1 MATPMTAAQWR
12 SQLRKFGQKYREL
25 PTFRNP
31 ESGRSSETGKEFGPV
46 RGGLIHHTAG
56 PDDKPNNYDD
66 VQDSRVVNQGRTGL
80 PGPLAH
86 AGATDDGIIELH
98 TTDRANHAGDG
109 DRDVYNAVVAEDYA
123 AYPPRPDYDSVD
135 GNDCFYGLEAYYT
148 GTKPPKAAQY
158 RAMVNWAA
166 AFCDFHG
173 WSAKSAIGHKEWTRR
188 KIDPYGVDMARFRR
202 DVDARIREVNA
213 PAAPATITSDISVVL
228 ANVRSTPL
236 MKPAQAQADY
246 EIAFSA
252 AAKANDQ
259 AVYINEF
266 HTSYA
271 AALDAVA
278 KKYGYIVKKQGG
290 LAVAYRRNRWA
301 LSGFA
306 YSLITKGVAGITPN
320 RGVLRLGNTT
330 PAGTRVVFDCTM
342 FPRGWMNPKYAEYAT
357 THPLGVKLAKG
368 IAAIVKSQT
377 GTLKSAALVGA
388 DVNIGSLMNWTPY
401 GVKPAASCMGTPD
414 ALDKMMQLHL
424 FLPAGW
430 TAKLVKVAMVPG
442 NRNTDHG
449 IVRAHFQVT
458 RPR

>member
-1 MATPMTAAQWR
+1 MARMPGAHWLGEHSPRRPMSRYDIVCVHTIVGYAPAHAAHFSTHDNGRIDQSR
-12 SQLRKFGQKYREL
+12 DTKYRSAANLDGNHRVIAIENEDGAKNVPLTDAQVTACAKILAWAHRTHGVPLQLAPNSKPGSRGLAYHRQGIDGNFGGYKYPGRVDGGEKWSSVYGKTCPRDNRIAQL
-25 PTFRNP
+25 PEILR
-31 ESGRSSETGKEFGPV
+31 RAK
-46 RGGLIHHTAG
+46 LI
-56 PDDKPNNYDD
+56 
-66 VQDSRVVNQGRTGL
+66 
-80 PGPLAH
+80 
-86 AGATDDGIIELH
+86 
-98 TTDRANHAGDG
+98 
-109 DRDVYNAVVAEDYA
+109 
-123 AYPPRPDYDSVD
+123 AYPP
-135 GNDCFYGLEAYYT
+135 
-148 GTKPPKAAQY
+148 
-158 RAMVNWAA
+158 
-166 AFCDFHG
+166 
-173 WSAKSAIGHKEWTRR
+173 
-188 KIDPYGVDMARFRR
+188 
-202 DVDARIREVNA
+202 
-213 PAAPATITSDISVVL
+213 PATITSDISVVL

-236 MKPAQAQADY
+236 MTTAQAKADY

-252 AAKANDQ
+252 AAKGNDQ

-266 HTSYA
+266 HTSYT

-290 LAVAYRRNRWA
+290 LAVAYRRNRWT

-306 YSLITKGVAGITPN
+306 YSLITKGVSGITPN

-330 PAGTRVVFDCTM
+330 PTGTRVVFDCTM

-377 GTLKSAALVGA
+377 GTLKSAALVGG
-388 DVNIGSLMNWTPY
+388 DVNIGSLMNWTTY

-424 FLPAGW
+424 FVPAGW